1 MFVYLQASP
10 FVEQEIID
18 FSLSL
23 HYKQIC
29 TFRNKTMTDKKI
41 STTINSNDG
50 TNKIVEKYLK
60 ESDNEEDSVTTTTTI
75 TAATVSTSVS
85 QQFASQLEGFIE
97 SDEEETAVPASAQS
111 LGIRAQKKLL
121 SKISSKSV
129 VKVFIDD
136 TSSHVLDNLHKLI
149 RAYSDS
155 KKEADK
161 LLKSIIKTIV
171 KLDFRSRFH
180 SLSKAI
186 VTFYEVDF
194 TFDRVFL
201 TRMCKECQDLTH
213 KIISTHL
220 TQKSHIRIDYIF
232 NYLSNLQF
240 IEYVFNSNSTATRAI
255 IKEIVQDM
263 NSLMDA
269 GLL

>member
-1 MFVYLQASP
+1 MKY
-10 FVEQEIID
+10 EIID

-60 ESDNEEDSVTTTTTI
+60 ESDNEEDS
-75 TAATVSTSVS
+75 A
-85 QQFASQLEGFIE
+85 
-97 SDEEETAVPASAQS
+97 DEEETAVPASAQS

-171 KLDFRSRFH
+171 KLGILYKNNLFNEYELKLIEDFRSRFH

-201 TRMCKECQDLTH
+201 TRMCRECQDLTH

>member
-1 MFVYLQASP
+1 MTS
-10 FVEQEIID
+10 
-18 FSLSL
+18 
-23 HYKQIC
+23 K
-29 TFRNKTMTDKKI
+29 TNKKSVAT
-41 STTINSNDG
+41 STT
-50 TNKIVEKYLK
+50 
-60 ESDNEEDSVTTTTTI
+60 
-75 TAATVSTSVS
+75 STSVS
-85 QQFASQLEGFIE
+85 QQLASQLEGFVE
-97 SDEEETAVPASAQS
+97 SDEEETSVSASAQS
-111 LGIRAQKKLL
+111 LGVRAQKKLL
-121 SKISSKSV
+121 SKLSSKSV
-129 VKVFIDD
+129 AKVFIDD
-136 TSSHVLDNLHKLI
+136 TSSRVLDNLHKLT

-155 KKEADK
+155 KKDADK

-171 KLDFRSRFH
+171 KLGILYKNNLFTEYEIKLIEDFRNRFH

-186 VTFYEVDF
+186 VTFYEVDY

-240 IEYVFNSNSTATRAI
+240 IEYVFNTNSTANRAI

>member
-1 MFVYLQASP
+1 MTSFNIK
-10 FVEQEIID
+10 IID

-60 ESDNEEDSVTTTTTI
+60 ESDNEEDS
-75 TAATVSTSVS
+75 A
-85 QQFASQLEGFIE
+85 
-97 SDEEETAVPASAQS
+97 DEEETAVPASAQS

>member
-60 ESDNEEDSVTTTTTI
+60 ESDNEEDS
-75 TAATVSTSVS
+75 A
-85 QQFASQLEGFIE
+85 
-97 SDEEETAVPASAQS
+97 DEEETAVPASAQS

>member
-1 MFVYLQASP
+1 
-10 FVEQEIID
+10 
-18 FSLSL
+18 
-23 HYKQIC
+23 
-29 TFRNKTMTDKKI
+29 
-41 STTINSNDG
+41 
-50 TNKIVEKYLK
+50 
-60 ESDNEEDSVTTTTTI
+60 
-75 TAATVSTSVS
+75 
-85 QQFASQLEGFIE
+85 
-97 SDEEETAVPASAQS
+97 
-111 LGIRAQKKLL
+111 KL
-121 SKISSKSV
+121 SSKSV

-136 TSSHVLDNLHKLI
+136 TSSRVLDNLHKLI

-171 KLDFRSRFH
+171 KLGILYKNNLFTEYELKLIEDFRNRFH

-186 VTFYEVDF
+186 VTFYEVEY

-201 TRMCKECQDLTH
+201 TRACKECQDLTH

-232 NYLSNLQF
+232 NYLSNLHF
-240 IEYVFNSNSTATRAI
+240 IEYVFNTNSTANRAI
-255 IKEIVQDM
+255 IKDIVQDM

>member
-1 MFVYLQASP
+1 
-10 FVEQEIID
+10 
-18 FSLSL
+18 
-23 HYKQIC
+23 
-29 TFRNKTMTDKKI
+29 MTDKKI

-171 KLDFRSRFH
+171 KLGILYKNNLFNEYELKLIEDFRSRFH